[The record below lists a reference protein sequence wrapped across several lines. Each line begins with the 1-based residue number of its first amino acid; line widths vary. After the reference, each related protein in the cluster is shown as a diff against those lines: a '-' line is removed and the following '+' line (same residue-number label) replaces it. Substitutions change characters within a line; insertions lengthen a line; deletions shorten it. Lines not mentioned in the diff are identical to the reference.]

1 MFRINKDV
9 EYALL
14 ALRAMDQERR
24 VFSARE
30 MSERLSIPSGILS
43 KILQRLSHAGVVAS
57 VQGPRGG
64 YRLERSGDEITV
76 GSVIDAVH
84 GPERIVACME
94 EPGTCDQVDTC
105 TIRHSF
111 ETVQGLWL
119 GFLNSL
125 TLRRFA
131 EIDGSQQA
139 AGAGT

>member
-30 MSERLSIPSGILS
+30 LSDRLAIPSGLLS
-43 KILQRLSHAGVVAS
+43 KILQRLSHADLLAS
-57 VQGPRGG
+57 VQGPKGG
-64 YRLERSGDEITV
+64 YRLERSGDDITV
-76 GSVIDAVH
+76 GAVIDAVH

-94 EPGTCDQVDTC
+94 APGTCDQLDTC

-111 ETVQGLWL
+111 EAVQGMWL
-119 GFLNSL
+119 QFLNSMTL
-125 TLRRFA
+125 TRFA
-131 EIDGSQQA
+131 QIDRGGQP
-139 AGAGT
+139 AGAAT

>member
-14 ALRAMDQERR
+14 ALRTMDKERR

-30 MSERLSIPSGILS
+30 IADRLSIPAGILS
-43 KILQRLSHAGVVAS
+43 KILQRLSHAGVVVS

-64 YRLERSGDEITV
+64 YRLERSSDDITV
-76 GSVIDAVH
+76 GSVIDAVR
-84 GPERIVACME
+84 GSERIVACME

-111 ETVQGLWL
+111 ESVQGMWL
-119 GFLNSL
+119 GLLNSL
-125 TLRRFA
+125 TLRRFT

-139 AGAGT
+139 AGARP